1 MASFLSWDPQ
11 CYSLEWLRD
20 HNVTEPFESRAP
32 EPLRQK
38 TYVKIFSHVEEEI
51 KTKEDKL
58 TPNIYWLIMHLRK
71 DKINPNF
78 LKMLLLMCRP
88 ALWILKKLDH
98 ISQVWHLKILLFFS
112 ILSWPHF
119 LSVYYYIFCI
129 CFYIFKSLS
138 RGRQFFPRQNM
149 TLNILT

>member
-88 ALWILKKLDH
+88 ALWILKKLDY
-98 ISQVWHLKILLFFS
+98 ISQVWHLKTFYFSPSLADLISSPFIITSFVFVSIFLNLFQGEGNFS
-112 ILSWPHF
+112 QDKTWL
-119 LSVYYYIFCI
+119 
-129 CFYIFKSLS
+129 
-138 RGRQFFPRQNM
+138 
-149 TLNILT
+149 